1 MLRLLIRCAQGSC
14 DAVTGDR
21 LRDPGSLEQPHP
33 AQAWRGALA
42 AMAFRALTPAPPNLA
57 ATQGLVL
64 LLFVGL
70 GWASVQG
77 VGSMRAGSGSA

>member
-1 MLRLLIRCAQGSC
+1 
-14 DAVTGDR
+14 
-21 LRDPGSLEQPHP
+21 
-33 AQAWRGALA
+33 
-42 AMAFRALTPAPPNLA
+42 MAFRALTPAAPDFA

-64 LLFVGL
+64 LHFVGL